1 MSKVIMV
8 GCDLHDANLM
18 LMLGDGPGES
28 LKRCFR
34 NCPERIDAMIDWLKQ
49 FAARAAADRII
60 FAYEASSQG
69 FGLCDQL
76 RQAGI
81 ECYVIAPT
89 HLPKT
94 AKCRKNKT
102 DEKDAMMLLE
112 LLRGH
117 VLGGNKLPTV
127 CVPGH
132 QMRQDREIVRARLDA
147 RDKASAVKTQIISL
161 LKRNAVR
168 PPAGCTRRW
177 TRAHRAW
184 LGDLALPL
192 GIRLHLDSLLRQL
205 HALEEEIH
213 ALDQAV
219 KNLSEQPRYA
229 AVVRA
234 LTGLTGVGVLTAMVF
249 LTEVGQMNRFTN
261 RRKLASY
268 LGLAPSSHASGQR
281 SDRQGHIT
289 RQGPARVRRAL
300 CQAVWIQIRYDARA
314 RAAHERIARG
324 SKQRRKIA
332 TVALMR
338 QLAVRLWHIAKQAG

>member
-18 LMLGDGPGES
+18 LMLGDGPGNS

-34 NCPERIDAMIDWLKQ
+34 NCPERRSAMLTWLKQ
-49 FAARAAADRII
+49 FAAKAAADRIV
-60 FAYEASSQG
+60 FAYEASCQG
-69 FGLCDQL
+69 FGLYDEL

-102 DEKDAMMLLE
+102 DEKDAMKLLE
-112 LLRGH
+112 MLRGH
-117 VLGGNKLPTV
+117 VLGGNKLPAV
-127 CVPGH
+127 WVPNH
-132 QMRQDREIVRARLDA
+132 QTRQDREIVRARLDA
-147 RDKASAVKTQIISL
+147 RDKASAVKTQIVSL

-168 PPAGCTRRW
+168 APAGCTRRW
-177 TRAHRAW
+177 TRSYQAW
-184 LGDLALPL
+184 LGEVALPL
-192 GIRLHLDSLLRQL
+192 GMRLHLDSLLRQL
-205 HALEEEIH
+205 HALEEEVH
-213 ALDQAV
+213 ALDQAL
-219 KNLSEQPRYA
+219 KDLSGQPRYA

-234 LTGLTGVGVLTAMVF
+234 LTSLSGVGLLTAMVF
-249 LTEVGQMNRFTN
+249 LTEVGQMSRFAN
-261 RRKLASY
+261 RRKLAAY

-300 CQAVWIQIRYDARA
+300 CQAVWIQIRHDPAA

-338 QLAVRLWHIAKQAG
+338 RLAVRLWHMAKQAT